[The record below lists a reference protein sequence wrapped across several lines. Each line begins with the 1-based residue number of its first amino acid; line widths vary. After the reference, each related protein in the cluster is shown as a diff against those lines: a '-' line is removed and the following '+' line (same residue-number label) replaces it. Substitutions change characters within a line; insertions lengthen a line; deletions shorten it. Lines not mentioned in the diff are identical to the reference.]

1 MTQSRKPSR
10 KPRASVRTGS
20 EKPADLGPCVVAR
33 PRADGTWRVL
43 FEVPARNRPPGWPST
58 RPLPT
63 VGRRGDLTDPA
74 EVARIR
80 ADAERLHA
88 ELQVARMGGEAR
100 VDPDARCLETL
111 IDDWKRSQEWKDNKP
126 RTNKGYNES
135 LKEIRA
141 WAEVDTPDPAKITSI
156 DVEMFLAIYDDRP
169 TTRYHVRKAL
179 RLVMKQAVRRKWR
192 LDNPVDEVK
201 VPMPKSRVRI
211 WEQDDVD
218 LYVWA
223 AIAAGNPDL
232 AAIILTEWEIGQR
245 LTDVVLFR
253 RGAEFLP
260 AEGVFSFS
268 QSKTAENVAIPVSGR
283 LRGVLAHI
291 KRDGSPYLF
300 HDGATKRPYRD
311 VDRLSHVFADVR
323 DRFIMGP
330 DDVLPKVKGGRR
342 LVLRAIR
349 HSCVVQLARAGC
361 EIPEIAS
368 ITGHSPAS
376 AAEILRTYLPRD
388 STVAAN
394 AQRKRGLI

>member
-1 MTQSRKPSR
+1 MKP
-10 KPRASVRTGS
+10 
-20 EKPADLGPCVVAR
+20 ELDLGPCVVVR

-43 FEVPARNRPPGWPST
+43 FEVPARNRPSGWPST

-63 VGRRGDLTDPA
+63 VGRRGDLSDPA
-74 EVARIR
+74 EIARIR
-80 ADAERLHA
+80 ADAERLYA
-88 ELQVARMGGEAR
+88 EMLVARSGGE
-100 VDPDARCLETL
+100 VVVNPDARTLETL
-111 IDDWKRSQEWKDNKP
+111 IDDWKRSQEWKDNRP
-126 RTNKGYNES
+126 RTNKGYNDS
-135 LKEIRA
+135 IREIRA
-141 WAEVDTPDPAKITSI
+141 WADADNPDPAKITSI
-156 DVEMFLAIYDDRP
+156 DVEQFLAIFDDRP

-192 LDNPVDEVK
+192 TDNPVDEVR

-211 WEQDDVD
+211 WEQADVD
-218 LYVWA
+218 TYVWA
-223 AIAAGNPDL
+223 ALAAGNPDL

-253 RGAEFLP
+253 RNADYLP

-268 QSKTAENVAIPVSGR
+268 QSKTAENVAIPVSDR

-291 KRDGSPYLF
+291 KRDDSPYLF
-300 HDGATKRPYRD
+300 HDGGTGRPFRN

-323 DRFIMGP
+323 DRLVIP
-330 DDVLPKVKGGRR
+330 AGGRN
-342 LVLRAIR
+342 LVLRALR

-368 ITGHSPAS
+368 VTGHTPAS